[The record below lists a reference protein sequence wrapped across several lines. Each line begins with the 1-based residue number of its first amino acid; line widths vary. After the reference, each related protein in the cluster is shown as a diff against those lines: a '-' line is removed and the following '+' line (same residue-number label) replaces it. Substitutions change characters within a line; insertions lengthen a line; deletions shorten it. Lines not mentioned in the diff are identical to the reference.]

1 MSVGGWDFIRFPGS
15 LADGGPDAAE
25 GDGSQV
31 EDRLTAGQ
39 APFHA
44 GLFEALSEQR
54 FAAGFGHAAAD
65 RLPATKRGG
74 VVHLRGAVA

>member
-15 LADGGPDAAE
+15 LADGGPGVAE

-31 EDRLTAGQ
+31 EDWLAAGQ
-39 APFHA
+39 GPFHA
-44 GLFEALSEQR
+44 GLFEALREQR

-65 RLPATKRGG
+65 RLSATDRGG
-74 VVHLRGAVA
+74 VVHLRGALA